1 MLLNERQLELVDR
14 QIKRLIK
21 TDSFYGQK
29 YRELGL
35 TGCSCQ
41 EDFDRIPFSSKEDL
55 RFAYPLGIQAVED
68 REVVRIHSSSGT
80 TGKPVIIPYTAK
92 DVEDWATMFCRCY
105 EIAGITSHDR
115 IQITPGYGLWT
126 AGIGFQAGCEKL
138 GAMAIPMGPGNT
150 EKQLQ
155 MMIDLKSTVI
165 CATSSYA
172 LLLSEEISR
181 RGLKDQIFLKKG
193 VIGSERWSDKM
204 RNTIR
209 NSLGIELYDIYGL
222 TEIYGPG
229 IGISCEQNS
238 GMHYFDD
245 YVYIEIIDPV
255 TGERVE
261 DGKSGEIVITTLVK
275 EGAPLLRFRTHD
287 LSRIIPGKC
296 ACGRDYPRLDVI
308 TGRSDDMFKIH
319 GVNMFPSQIESI
331 LGMVDGVGSEY
342 RIILGKDVE
351 TRRDV
356 LHVTAEAEGRVDFA
370 ETARRISKLV
380 KSKFGVTPKVA
391 IVPAGTLARS
401 EKKTKR
407 VEDQREKV

>member
-105 EIAGITSHDR
+105 EIAGITNHDR

-172 LLLSEEISR
+172 LLLSEEITR

-407 VEDQREKV
+407 VEDQREKA

>member
-35 TGCSCQ
+35 NGCSCQ
-41 EDFDRIPFSSKEDL
+41 ADFDRIPFSSKEDL
-55 RFAYPLGIQAVED
+55 RFAYPLGIQAVDD

-370 ETARRISKLV
+370 ETARRISKQV

>member
-105 EIAGITSHDR
+105 EIAGINNHDR

-172 LLLSEEISR
+172 LLLSE
-181 RGLKDQIFLKKG
+181 
-193 VIGSERWSDKM
+193 
-204 RNTIR
+204 
-209 NSLGIELYDIYGL
+209 
-222 TEIYGPG
+222 
-229 IGISCEQNS
+229 
-238 GMHYFDD
+238 
-245 YVYIEIIDPV
+245 
-255 TGERVE
+255 
-261 DGKSGEIVITTLVK
+261 
-275 EGAPLLRFRTHD
+275 
-287 LSRIIPGKC
+287 
-296 ACGRDYPRLDVI
+296 
-308 TGRSDDMFKIH
+308 
-319 GVNMFPSQIESI
+319 
-331 LGMVDGVGSEY
+331 
-342 RIILGKDVE
+342 
-351 TRRDV
+351 
-356 LHVTAEAEGRVDFA
+356 
-370 ETARRISKLV
+370 
-380 KSKFGVTPKVA
+380 
-391 IVPAGTLARS
+391 
-401 EKKTKR
+401 
-407 VEDQREKV
+407 